1 MEKNMEL
8 AKLSN
13 EELLDL
19 YKKVDDYV
27 VFLDKEK
34 EKNLKGTE
42 E

>member
-1 MEKNMEL
+1 MEKNLEL

-19 YKKVDDYV
+19 YKKVDDYII
-27 VFLDKEK
+27 FLGK
-34 EKNLKGTE
+34 EKNVKGTE